1 MVLAG
6 QVYTSYM
13 LDSQD
18 SQLSSENL
26 LEVEFFDIPG
36 KMSQSNSKSC
46 SRKRA
51 GRLSAR
57 PPSTY
62 TNVPVT

>member
-18 SQLSSENL
+18 SLLSSENL
-26 LEVEFFDIPG
+26 LEVEFLIYRTRCLNQILNPAQGSGLDD
-36 KMSQSNSKSC
+36 
-46 SRKRA
+46 
-51 GRLSAR
+51 
-57 PPSTY
+57 
-62 TNVPVT
+62 